1 MSRYYITTPIYYV
14 NDVPHIGHAYTTVA
28 ADVLARYH
36 RTDGANVFFLTG
48 TDEHGAKVAAAAEA
62 RGESPQ
68 VFVDSIVDRFV
79 SAWKELSI
87 SNDMFIRTS
96 SARHKAGAQAFLMQL
111 YESGYIYKGVYDGL
125 YCVGCERFLTESEL
139 TSSGLCPDHQ
149 RPPVPYSEENWFFR
163 LSAFG
168 DQILRAISNPKDEQ
182 HFSIEPP
189 ARKNEILGK
198 LRLGLQDISISR
210 KTVEWGIPLPWDE
223 TQTCYVWVE
232 ALMNYVT
239 AIGYH
244 DDRETFQKYWP
255 ADLHLMAKEILW
267 FHTVIWPAMLM
278 AVGLPTPRKVYAHG
292 FFTLNGRKMSK
303 SLGNVVSPTELVER
317 FGVDASR
324 YLLLSEFP
332 FGVDGNISLD
342 SFASRYHADLANDL
356 GNLLNRTVNMVNRYL
371 DGACP
376 PAPAAR
382 SPEDELLAEIAGGL
396 SQTVRHAL
404 ERLEFTGATDAIRA
418 TVSRANRY
426 VDVTQPWVVARTD
439 RARVSSILFHLIE
452 TLRLIG
458 IELLPFMPDR
468 ATSLLTQIGV
478 PATAAGTRT
487 WGGFADWSRVA
498 QRPEPLFPRLDT

>member
-28 ADVLARYH
+28 ADVLSRYY
-36 RTDGANVFFLTG
+36 RADGADVLFLTG

-68 VFVDSIVDRFV
+68 VFVDLIVDRFI
-79 SAWKELSI
+79 SAWKDLSI
-87 SNDMFIRTS
+87 SNDTFIRTS
-96 SARHKAGAQAFLMQL
+96 SDRHKAGAQAFLMRL
-111 YESGYIYKGVYDGL
+111 YDSGYIYKGVYDGL
-125 YCVGCERFLTESEL
+125 YCVGCERFLTEPEL

-149 RPPVPYSEENWFFR
+149 RAPVPYSEENWFFR

-168 DQILRAISNPKDEQ
+168 DQILRAISNPKAEH
-182 HFSIEPP
+182 HFSIEPS

-210 KTVEWGIPLPWDE
+210 KTVEWGIPLPWDR

-244 DDRETFQKYWP
+244 DDRETFLKYWP

-278 AVGLPTPRKVYAHG
+278 AIGLPTPKKVYAHG

-332 FGVDGNISLD
+332 FGIDGNISLD

-376 PAPAAR
+376 AAPAER
-382 SPEDELLAEIAGGL
+382 SPEDRILADVAGDL
-396 SQTVRHAL
+396 SQTVRLAL
-404 ERLEFTGATDAIRA
+404 DRLEFTGATDAIRA
-418 TVSRANRY
+418 TVSRTNRY

-439 RARVSSILFHLIE
+439 RARVSAILYHLIE

-458 IELLPFMPDR
+458 IELLPFMPNR
-468 ATSLLTQIGV
+468 AASLLTQIGV
-478 PATAAGTRT
+478 PAAAAGTRT
-487 WGGFADWSRVA
+487 WGGFADWSRVV